1 MVANIITDVT
11 DWIDDISSNWWF
23 LIIVF
28 AIALLDS
35 VIPVVPSET
44 TVIAGGVAAGA
55 GNQQIGLVIL
65 AGAAGAFIGDNIA
78 YSIGR
83 RFGPRVRRWAE
94 RKPDRERRLDR
105 AADQIRKRGGP
116 LLITARFIPGGRT
129 VLTVSSGLTGQ
140 PRRWFMF
147 WIAIAAVIWASY
159 AALPRLRVRRG
170 VRGQPHGRLPA
181 RLRRGTVDHRPH
193 RAHPVGSATEA
204 ATRPSE
210 SETRRAH
217 RPYIEVR

>member
-55 GNQQIGLVIL
+55 GNQQLGLVIL
-65 AGAAGAFIGDNIA
+65 AGASGAFIGDNIA
-78 YSIGR
+78 YTIGHV
-83 RFGPRVRRWAE
+83 FGPRVRRWAQ
-94 RKPDRERRLDR
+94 RKPDRERRLDG

-147 WIAIAAVIWASY
+147 WIAIASVIWASY
-159 AALPRLRVRRG
+159 AALLGYAFGAAFEDNHTVAFLVAFGAALSITALIELIRWARDRG
-170 VRGQPHGRLPA
+170 NDDA
-181 RLRRGTVDHRPH
+181 DESD
-193 RAHPVGSATEA
+193 SAS
-204 ATRPSE
+204 PS
-210 SETRRAH
+210 AVH
-217 RPYIEVR
+217 